1 MGGLK
6 HSLILLILCLSKVVL
21 KASKQQIKQNKLRY
35 SPFSRASDNSESC
48 SSAKIDMQYAYGLFT
63 GE

>member
-1 MGGLK
+1 LK

-48 SSAKIDMQYAYGLFT
+48 SSAKIDMQ
-63 GE
+63 